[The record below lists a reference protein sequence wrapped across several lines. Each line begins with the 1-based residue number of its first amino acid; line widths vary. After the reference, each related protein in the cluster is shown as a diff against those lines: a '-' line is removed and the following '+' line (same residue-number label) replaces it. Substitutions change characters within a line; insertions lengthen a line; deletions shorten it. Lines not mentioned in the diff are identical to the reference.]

1 MNHNDIPP
9 MQRPEDIPAIHTQA
23 DLERFWR
30 MVKGPW
36 GFDEP
41 QLWAL
46 VIAGDDRPTGAL
58 FNFAELPR
66 EPNDEALAN
75 LLGGCRQ
82 VMAEMP
88 GEPSVAL
95 LYARPGNQDL
105 GDADVTWA
113 RAINRAAQ
121 QAGVATR
128 PVHFANDA
136 LVRVFSPDDLGL
148 GRSVA

>member
-1 MNHNDIPP
+1 M
-9 MQRPEDIPAIHTQA
+9 
-23 DLERFWR
+23 
-30 MVKGPW
+30 
-36 GFDEP
+36 
-41 QLWAL
+41 
-46 VIAGDDRPTGAL
+46 IAGDDRPTGAL

-136 LVRVFSPDDLGL
+136 LVRVFSPDHLGL